1 MSSAV
6 FGEDDVRSIEGISVM
21 RFRRKLGYLLATL
34 AAAISPAFAAPT
46 CNVDNEA
53 ADKLNLPIY
62 EWVDPSVPTKGTVV
76 AIHGLTF
83 YAAAY
88 DDFAKHLAEKGYRVY
103 AADMRGFGRWKD
115 ECKKFGG
122 DDKIHFTQSTEDIVK
137 LLTFLH
143 NRSGEKSICLGES
156 LGANLA
162 ITVAAEHPDLVQSAI
177 VSAPC
182 VKTCVHPS
190 PRWAVDFWKGL
201 AHPNKPLNLESY
213 IEPYLSNNKEL
224 TAACMADRK
233 ICRSMSPVE
242 LIKADKTNKMA
253 IAQIGSIPD
262 TMPMLIMAGK
272 EDKVVKASAL
282 PKMVSRLKLKDKT
295 LNLIPKHGHLMIEHQ
310 KVDSVVAEVID
321 SWLDKRQTPIVAV
334 SKSI

>member
-1 MSSAV
+1 
-6 FGEDDVRSIEGISVM
+6 M
-21 RFRRKLGYLLATL
+21 RFQRKLGYLLATL
-34 AAAISPAFAAPT
+34 AAAISPALATPT
-46 CNVDNEA
+46 CSLDNEA
-53 ADKLNLPIY
+53 AEKLNLPIY
-62 EWVDPSVPTKGTVV
+62 EWSDASVPSKGTIV

-88 DDFAKHLAEKGYRVY
+88 DDFAKHLAEQGYTVY

-115 ECKKFGG
+115 ESKKFGG

-137 LLTFLH
+137 LLTFLN

-162 ITVAAEHPDLVQSAI
+162 LLVAAEHPELVQSTI

-190 PRWAVDFWKGL
+190 PRWAVDFCRGI
-201 AHPNKPLNLESY
+201 AHPNKPLNLEAY

-253 IAQIGSIPD
+253 IAQVGAIPD
-262 TMPMLIMAGK
+262 TIPMLIMAGK

-282 PKMVSRLKLKDKT
+282 PKMVARLKAKDKT
-295 LNLIPKHGHLMIEHQ
+295 LNVLPKHGHLMIEHQ
-310 KVDSVVAEVID
+310 QVDSSVAQVID
-321 SWLDKRQTPIVAV
+321 TWLAERQSPVVTV
-334 SKSI
+334 SNL

>member
-1 MSSAV
+1 
-6 FGEDDVRSIEGISVM
+6 M
-21 RFRRKLGYLLATL
+21 RFPRKLGYLLATF
-34 AAAISPAFAAPT
+34 AAAISPAVAAPT
-46 CNVDNEA
+46 CSLDSEA
-53 ADKLNLPIY
+53 AEKLNLPIY
-62 EWVDPSVPTKGTVV
+62 EWSDSTVPNKGTIV

-88 DDFAKHLAEKGYRVY
+88 DDFAKHLAEQGYRVY
-103 AADMRGFGRWKD
+103 AADMRGFGRWKE
-115 ECKKFGG
+115 ECKKYGG

-137 LLTFLH
+137 LLTYLH

-162 ITVAAEHPDLVQSAI
+162 LTVAAEHPDLVQSAI

-182 VKTCVHPS
+182 VKTCVHPTA
-190 PRWAVDFWKGL
+190 RWAVDFWKGL
-201 AHPNKPLNLESY
+201 AHPNKPLNLEKY

-224 TAACMADRK
+224 TAACMADQK

-253 IAQIGSIPD
+253 IAQVESIPE

-272 EDKVVKASAL
+272 EDQVVKASAL
-282 PKMVSRLKLKDKT
+282 PKMVARLKTKDKT
-295 LNLIPKHGHLMIEHQ
+295 LHVIPKHGHLMIEHQ
-310 KVDSVVAEVID
+310 KVDTVVADVID
-321 SWLDKRQTPIVAV
+321 SWLEQRQAPLVAV
-334 SKSI
+334 SERL